1 MTTQQDYEYELDL
14 DDYDDDD
21 KNIYYKQLADLK
33 VDPHTVEVCRQALNL
48 VGHIIL
54 IKI

>member
-1 MTTQQDYEYELDL
+1 MNYEFDD
-14 DDYDDDD
+14 DDYDD
-21 KNIYYKQLADLK
+21 NKQLADLK

-54 IKI
+54 IKMLNI